1 MIAFIFSECSMGSLP
16 TVATGDPDIQ
26 PVWKRAFELLKAAG
40 KEFGEDKCSRMA
52 AAIAYRTVFALA
64 PLLLVAVAV
73 AALFLDAPVEGCEPG
88 SPGCATVQQ
97 QLVGQ
102 VAQVSEPLA
111 TTVDDIMDNAADS
124 ASANGI
130 IGTALFL
137 FTASSLF
144 FEIQRSLNTVFD
156 APDEQTKG
164 IMATVRARGI
174 GALAVL
180 VLGAVL
186 VVLLAANAIVSA
198 AGSLLIGW
206 IDAIGLPGD
215 VLAPL
220 LSYVGPLV
228 TIALLIVL
236 FAIQFQT
243 FTVVTIP
250 WKSAWRGGAVTAV
263 AFAVGALGLG
273 AYFSFQATQEDGVA
287 FSAGGFAGGAVLILF
302 LVFMLAQI
310 YLFGAEFTKVYADYV
325 DHGDIVQPSKREE
338 RRRPEIPAQEVR
350 AAATKDLIAS
360 VGVLSFLAG
369 LVLGWFRRP

>member
-1 MIAFIFSECSMGSLP
+1 M
-16 TVATGDPDIQ
+16 
-26 PVWKRAFELLKAAG
+26 WKRAFELLKAAG

-73 AALFLDAPVEGCEPG
+73 AALFLDSPAGDCEPG
-88 SPGCATVQQ
+88 SPGCVTVQD
-97 QLVGQ
+97 QLVAE
-102 VAQVSEPLA
+102 VAQISEALA
-111 TTVDDIMDNAADS
+111 NTVDDIMENASDS
-124 ASANGI
+124 ASATGI

-144 FEIQRSLNTVFD
+144 FEIQGSLNTVFH
-156 APDEQTKG
+156 APEERTKG
-164 IMATVRARGI
+164 IMSTVRARGI

-198 AGSLLIGW
+198 AGSLLIDW
-206 IDAIGLPGD
+206 IDAVGLPGD
-215 VLAPL
+215 LLAPL
-220 LSYVGPLV
+220 LSYAGPLV

-243 FTVVTIP
+243 FTVVKIP
-250 WKSAWRGGAVTAV
+250 WKSAWRGGAVTAI
-263 AFAVGALGLG
+263 AFAFGALGLG
-273 AYFSFQATQEDGVA
+273 AYFSFQASQENGVA

-302 LVFMLAQI
+302 LVFVLAQI

-325 DHGDIVQPSKREE
+325 KHGDIVQPSQRDV
-338 RRRPEIPAQEVR
+338 RRRDIPAVEVR
-350 AAATKDLIAS
+350 AAATKDLVAT
-360 VGVLSFLAG
+360 VGVFAFLAG
-369 LVLGWFRRP
+369 LVVGWFRRP

>member
-1 MIAFIFSECSMGSLP
+1 MGSLLV
-16 TVATGDPDIQ
+16 VAADVPDLQ

-40 KEFGEDKCSRMA
+40 KEFGEDMCSRMA

-73 AALFLDAPVEGCEPG
+73 ATLFLDKPVEGCEPG

-97 QLVGQ
+97 QLVSQ
-102 VAQVSEPLA
+102 VEQVSEPLA
-111 TTVDDIMDNAADS
+111 TTVNDIMDNAANS
-124 ASANGI
+124 ASANGT
-130 IGTALFL
+130 IGIALFL

-144 FEIQRSLNTVFD
+144 FEIQRSLNSVFD
-156 APDEQTKG
+156 APDDRTKG
-164 IMATVRARGI
+164 IMATLRARGI

-186 VVLLAANAIVSA
+186 VVLLAANTIVSS

-206 IDAIGLPGD
+206 IDAIGLPGEF
-215 VLAPL
+215 LAPL
-220 LSYVGPLV
+220 LSYAGPLITV
-228 TIALLIVL
+228 ALLILL

-243 FTVVTIP
+243 FTAVRIP
-250 WKSAWRGGAVTAV
+250 WKAAWRGGAVTAV
-263 AFAVGALGLG
+263 AFAIGALGLG
-273 AYFSFQATQEDGVA
+273 AYFSLQASREDGIA
-287 FSAGGFAGGAVLILF
+287 FSAGGFVGGAVLILF
-302 LVFMLAQI
+302 LVFVLAQI

-325 DHGDIVQPSKREE
+325 DHGDIVQPSKRVE
-338 RRRPEIPAQEVR
+338 RRRPEIPAEEIR
-350 AAATKDLIAS
+350 SAATKDLIAS